1 MTAASTPLLPA
12 RAASAP
18 PSLAELILKADIV
31 YLYFVLFTASGAVF
45 RYGAINTWLWYVLY
59 GWTLARLSLD
69 LPDVMRAALRSW
81 PVFLWP
87 ALALA
92 SIVWSLAPGATL
104 RGGLQLLMTT
114 LIAVFIGSRFTLRQI
129 LTALTI
135 LIFISALVS
144 FVLLFIGMPDLFAEV
159 GGFQGIY
166 AHKNTFGLRMNILI
180 TAALILFFTTRW
192 KIPLAGVL
200 AVAVYGL
207 ILSKSATSQILALLT
222 PGALFGLAV
231 LKLDANRAALGL
243 AAGAALCAAGA
254 VALFAVNGDPVSYIL
269 DSFGK
274 DETLTGRTWLWEQAR
289 EQIDKHPLIGGG
301 YQAFWGAEH
310 SSDVV
315 WIRHITLDTVKGFH
329 NVGLE
334 VWNDL
339 GVPGLAALI
348 GVVLAYAWRAFRFYR
363 MAPTAD
369 GLFPIFFLAIL
380 VVSASV
386 NNSFFR
392 QHELVHVMICAF
404 YAATALP
411 CLRAPAYHPERR
423 L

>member
-1 MTAASTPLLPA
+1 MTAASTPLLPS
-12 RAASAP
+12 RASGAP
-18 PSLAELILKADIV
+18 LSLGALILKADIF
-31 YLYFVLFTASGAVF
+31 YLYIVLFTASGAVF
-45 RYGAINTWLWYVLY
+45 RYGAINTWLWYALY

-69 LPDVMRAALRSW
+69 IPDLMRAAFRSW

-114 LIAVFIGSRFTLRQI
+114 MIAVFIGSRFTLRQI

-135 LIFISALVS
+135 LIFISALAS
-144 FVLLFIGMPDLFAEV
+144 LVLMVMGAPDLFANS
-159 GGFQGIY
+159 GGFQGVY

-180 TAALILFFTTRW
+180 AAALILFFTGPR
-192 KIPLAGVL
+192 KLSLAVVIL
-200 AVAVYGL
+200 VAVYGL
-207 ILSKSATSQILALLT
+207 ILTKSATSQILALLT

-243 AAGAALCAAGA
+243 VAGAALCAMGA
-254 VALFAVNGDPVSYIL
+254 MALFAVNGDPVSFVL
-269 DSFGK
+269 DSFDK
-274 DETLTGRTWLWEQAR
+274 DATLTGRTWLWEQAR

-301 YQAFWGAEH
+301 YQSFWGAEQ
-310 SSDVV
+310 SSDVLQ
-315 WIRHITLDTVKGFH
+315 IRHNTLDTVKGFH

-363 MAPTAD
+363 LAPAAD
-369 GLFPIFFLAIL
+369 GLFPFFFLSIL

-392 QHELVHVMICAF
+392 QHELVHVMVCAF

-411 CLRAPAYHPERR
+411 GLRALAHHSERR